1 MSKKSYYN
9 CLDDS
14 SSSSDLSTS
23 TSSCTSSDIT
33 ITPRDTGVP
42 FYYDD
47 YYNPVESNL
56 DKLQKILQVING
68 FTNLN
73 TSTTKIVKVISGT
86 DAHSMT
92 DTDEIKE
99 IKINTSAFGA
109 MASTEQRDLLTML
122 STILSKINTSTGV
135 LTVKTLHDTLSKGSK
150 FKITT

>member
-14 SSSSDLSTS
+14 SSSSDLSTT

-56 DKLQKILQVING
+56 DKLQKILQVINIY
-68 FTNLN
+68 
-73 TSTTKIVKVISGT
+73 TKVNNKANKLVNIISGT
-86 DAHSMT
+86 GPHGMT
-92 DTDEIKE
+92 NTDEIKE
-99 IKINTSAFGA
+99 IKINTTAFGA
-109 MASTEQRDLLTML
+109 MTYNEQLELLTTL
-122 STILSKINTSTGV
+122 NTILDKIKTSKGV
-135 LTVKTLHDTLSKGSK
+135 LTVQALYNALETGKKFTLK
-150 FKITT
+150 